1 VAPLQAGVQFRGGAP
16 DNQGMHPTSNPRH
29 VADQMVMADRILCAF
44 ANGAMP
50 MHADGYREL
59 ASWVTAS
66 FCALSSDAL
75 RGLREVAPD
84 ELREIVENVLHE
96 RQVVSWAY
104 DDLVG
109 LSSLAGCVTL
119 LRRCRQRRAA

>member
-1 VAPLQAGVQFRGGAP
+1 
-16 DNQGMHPTSNPRH
+16 
-29 VADQMVMADRILCAF
+29 MVMADRILAAF

-50 MHADGYREL
+50 MHAAGYREL
-59 ASWVTAS
+59 AGWVAAS
-66 FCALSSDAL
+66 FRALSSDAL
-75 RGLREVAPD
+75 RSLRDVAPD
-84 ELREIVENVLHE
+84 ELRDIVENVLHE
-96 RQVVSWAY
+96 RHVVSWAC

>member
-1 VAPLQAGVQFRGGAP
+1 
-16 DNQGMHPTSNPRH
+16 MHPTSNPRH
-29 VADQMVMADRILCAF
+29 VADQMVMADRILGAF

-50 MHADGYREL
+50 MHAAGYREL

-66 FCALSSDAL
+66 FRALSSDAL
-75 RGLREVAPD
+75 RSLREVAPD

-96 RQVVSWAY
+96 RRVVSWAF

-109 LSSLAGCVTL
+109 LSSLAGCVAL
-119 LRRCRQRRAA
+119 LRRCRRQRAG